1 MTVCLALLGDSASPG
16 ARKRMFSGFPYWK
29 RHMLSTYGI
38 EVAGPASLGGISSQT
53 VPRGPSPLPWATE
66 HYAVLRV
73 WQPVLWVLAWTLCFL
88 DYGFPSLL
96 TLPSY
101 ISQHSAEWSSSFLSH
116 NTKMPPCMFMNIQN
130 KWFVASFRGVG
141 AWCGA
146 TLALTAVPS

>member
-73 WQPVLWVLAWTLCFL
+73 GSQSCGSWHGHSAFWTMVSPPCSLFL
-88 DYGFPSLL
+88 PIFPSTLL
-96 TLPSY
+96 SGPP
-101 ISQHSAEWSSSFLSH
+101 HSS
-116 NTKMPPCMFMNIQN
+116 
-130 KWFVASFRGVG
+130 
-141 AWCGA
+141 
-146 TLALTAVPS
+146 VPTQRCPMYVSEHSGQVVRCQF